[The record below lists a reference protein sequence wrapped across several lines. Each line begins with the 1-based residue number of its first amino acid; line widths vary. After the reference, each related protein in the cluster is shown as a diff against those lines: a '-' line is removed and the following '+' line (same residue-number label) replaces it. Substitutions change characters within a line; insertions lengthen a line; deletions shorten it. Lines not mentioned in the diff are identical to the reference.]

1 MIQTINNIVA
11 TLGGVFAQFQKLSLP
26 KTVGEAVALIKTV
39 FFSIIGSMDA
49 IYILALA
56 AFVAVCA
63 FGGFKIYKMVMYGA
77 SAVAFAFAVKYFS
90 GKILPFIAGYVPA
103 GINTVAVLMALA
115 AIVAMIITRY
125 RRKFMVSLLGAA
137 VGYAVGVK
145 FIADMIIGYFPTLT
159 FLRNKIFF
167 TIVGV
172 LCAIVLFLVFRLVFE
187 HLVVLLTGIG
197 GMATCGLLLGLAIMP
212 GAGKMVLII
221 FIAAGA
227 ALGIL
232 AVIHQYNEEAKTND
246 IFYSYKL

>member
-1 MIQTINNIVA
+1 MIQTINNVIA
-11 TLGGVFAQFQKLSLP
+11 ALSGVVAQFQKLGLP
-26 KTVGEAVALIKTV
+26 KTVNEAVAFVKAV
-39 FFSIIGSMDA
+39 FFDIIGSMGT

-63 FGGFKIYKMVMYGA
+63 FGGFKIYKMGMYAAG
-77 SAVAFAFAVKYFS
+77 AVAFAYGVRHFS
-90 GKILPFIAGYVPA
+90 GKFLPFIEGYVPA
-103 GINTVAVLMALA
+103 SINVLAILMAVGA
-115 AIVAMIITRY
+115 VVAMIITRY
-125 RRKFMVSLLGAA
+125 RRKFMVSILGAA

-159 FLRNKIFF
+159 FLQNKIFY

-172 LCAIVLFLVFRLVFE
+172 LCAIVLFLVFRIVFE

-197 GMATCGLLLGLAIMP
+197 GMAVCGLLLGLAIMP
-212 GAGKMVLII
+212 GAGQTIMIF
-221 FIAAGA
+221 FIAGGA

>member
-11 TLGGVFAQFQKLSLP
+11 ALSGVIAQFQKLSLP
-26 KTVGEAVALIKTV
+26 KTPNEALALVKTV
-39 FFSIIGSMDA
+39 FFDIIGSMGA
-49 IYILALA
+49 IYIIALA

-63 FGGFKIYKMVMYGA
+63 FGGFKIYKMGMYAAG
-77 SAVAFAFAVKYFS
+77 AVAFAYGVRYFS
-90 GKILPFIAGYVPA
+90 GKVLPYIQGFIPA
-103 GINTVAVLMALA
+103 SVNTVAVLMALGA
-115 AIVAMIITRY
+115 LVAMIITRY

-137 VGYAVGVK
+137 VGYVVGVK
-145 FIADMIIGYFPTLT
+145 FVADMIIGYFPTLT
-159 FLRNKIFF
+159 FLRHKIFF

-172 LCAIVLFLVFRLVFE
+172 LCAIVLFLVFRLIFE

-197 GMATCGLLLGLAIMP
+197 GMAVCGLLLGLAIMP
-212 GAGKMVLII
+212 GAGKTVLII